1 MVWTSCYIGSKS
13 GLVCHVLSMRNQRE
27 DMLMS
32 MLMAM
37 LIDMLMA
44 MLMAMLKAMLMVML
58 TGMLI
63 DVLMAMLIDTLKCD
77 FLLFLFHDELHVFG
91 VRTVRH

>member
-1 MVWTSCYIGSKS
+1 
-13 GLVCHVLSMRNQRE
+13 MRNQRE

-32 MLMAM
+32 MLIALLMDM
-37 LIDMLMA
+37 LIDM
-44 MLMAMLKAMLMVML
+44 
-58 TGMLI
+58 
-63 DVLMAMLIDTLKCD
+63 LMAMLIDTLKCD